1 MVYSNKLST
10 CIYALLYKQNS
21 QWVKF
26 VKGILDECGM
36 SYVWQNQS
44 FCNFSWLKNRVFH
57 SLLDQFTQSWRSNV
71 FTSPKGINYR
81 MFKEDLKL
89 ENYLLK
95 LPVKKY
101 KLLCRFRCFNFKLPI
116 ETGRWD
122 HIPRSERKC
131 NLCDSDDIG
140 DEFHYLFKCKDPG
153 ISRTRQNCLSRI
165 FCNNPNAYKFSCLF
179 NHTNINVVSNVC
191 KLVSVIQNRVQPPG

>member
-1 MVYSNKLST
+1 
-10 CIYALLYKQNS
+10 
-21 QWVKF
+21 
-26 VKGILDECGM
+26 M

-101 KLLCRFRCFNFKLPI
+101 KLLCRFRCSNFKLPI
-116 ETGRWD
+116 ETGRWV

-131 NLCDSDDIG
+131 NLCDSNDIG